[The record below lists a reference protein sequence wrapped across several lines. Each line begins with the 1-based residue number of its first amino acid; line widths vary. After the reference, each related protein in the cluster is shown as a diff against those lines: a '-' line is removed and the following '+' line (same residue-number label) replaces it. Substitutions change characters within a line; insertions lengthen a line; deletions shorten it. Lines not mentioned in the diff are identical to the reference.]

1 MRRQM
6 VREIRKPLVVFTPK
20 SLLRAKQA
28 RSPVSELTSGTFEE
42 ILDDPGVA
50 DPATVKR
57 IVLASAKV
65 AHEAIA
71 RRDETGAPVAVLR
84 MEQLYPWPA
93 ERLADLVAKY
103 ANTESLVWLQEEPR
117 NMGAWRFAKR
127 YLFEGYASR
136 LFVRAATRP
145 ESASPA
151 TGSAAV
157 HKQEQEQLLDDAFS
171 AL

>member
-1 MRRQM
+1 M
-6 VREIRKPLVVFTPK
+6 
-20 SLLRAKQA
+20 
-28 RSPVSELTSGTFEE
+28 
-42 ILDDPGVA
+42 
-50 DPATVKR
+50 KR
-57 IVLASAKV
+57 VLLASAKV

-71 RRDETGAPVAVLR
+71 RRDATGAPVAVLR

-93 ERLADLVAKY
+93 DRLAELVAKY
-103 ANTESLVWLQEEPR
+103 ANSESLVWLQEEPR

-136 LFVRAATRP
+136 LFVRAATRS

-157 HKQEQEQLLDDAFS
+157 HRQEQEQLLDDAF
-171 AL
+171 AGL